1 MHQTL
6 AQLIQAANNII
17 LGKEQQIRL
26 SLCCLLTGG
35 HLLIEDIPGVGKTT
49 LAHTLAKLMGLEYQR
64 IQFTVIFYPR
74 ISLAPRYTTLSSIN
88 LLFI

>member
-6 AQLIQAANNII
+6 NQVIQSASNII

-26 SLCCLLTGG
+26 SLCCLLSGG

-49 LAHTLAKLMGLEYQR
+49 LAHTLAKLMGLHYQR
-64 IQFTVIFYPR
+64 KRLFSPPR
-74 ISLAPRYTTLSSIN
+74 QTSRITLKA
-88 LLFI
+88 